1 MNSKSLST
9 AHIACVKI
17 LLECIAKKDYKI
29 EYGKIVD
36 EISISPNKIGS
47 VLGDISTIC
56 HELGLPFISVMVVQ
70 KNTNVCGSGF
80 FELCEKLNIH
90 AKCNELLEEVKKCIH
105 WNILADYFKIIV
117 FHTHMKQSF

>member
-17 LLECIAKKDYKI
+17 LLECITKKDYKI

-56 HELGLPFISVMVVQ
+56 HELGLPLISVMVVQ

-80 FELCEKLNIH
+80 F
-90 AKCNELLEEVKKCIH
+90 
-105 WNILADYFKIIV
+105 
-117 FHTHMKQSF
+117 